1 MNFLII
7 GIGFVILCAI
17 IGIVVAKFVV
27 DALPQALKQAAPL
40 QLIVGYG
47 LAVVG
52 VVFLMQ
58 WGYDPIIISVGAN
71 ELFLDPR
78 RWLWWFLS
86 ALFIGAAE
94 GFLFRVRLATPA
106 PSDEAADSRP

>member
-17 IGIVVAKFVV
+17 IGLVVAKFVV
-27 DALPQALKQAAPL
+27 DALPSALRRAAPL

-47 LAVVG
+47 LAVIG

-58 WGYDPIIISVGAN
+58 WGYDPVIISVGAN

-78 RWLWWFLS
+78 RWLWWVLA
-86 ALFIGAAE
+86 ALFIGTAE

-106 PSDEAADSRP
+106 PSDASSD